1 MPNRRRGTGN
11 REPGAT
17 GDGPR
22 AGVLNGPL
30 HESDNVGSRL
40 PARGCP
46 LWLLYTRPMAQRA
59 TSTVDWERSRY
70 DGVRMS
76 EAEYLALPEEKPYL
90 EYVDGVVVQKAMG
103 DWDHGT
109 LAHELDFL
117 LGLYR
122 RLHGGHALVELRSL
136 QLPRRNYRLA
146 DVSYFAPGA
155 HTGNEALPTLAI
167 EIRSPDET
175 IASQRRK
182 CEGWIEA
189 GCREA
194 WLVEPR
200 SRTVEVF
207 GADGGR
213 RTLHRDETL
222 VSNGAPGLEVD
233 LAALFATLDR

>member
-1 MPNRRRGTGN
+1 MT
-11 REPGAT
+11 
-17 GDGPR
+17 
-22 AGVLNGPL
+22 
-30 HESDNVGSRL
+30 
-40 PARGCP
+40 
-46 LWLLYTRPMAQRA
+46 
-59 TSTVDWERSRY
+59 
-70 DGVRMS
+70 

-122 RLHGGHALVELRSL
+122 RLHGGHVLVELRSL

-146 DVSYFAPGA
+146 DVSYFAPDA
-155 HTGNEALPTLAI
+155 RTGNEALPTLAI
-167 EIRSPDET
+167 EVRSPDET
-175 IASQRRK
+175 VASQRRK
-182 CEGWIEA
+182 CESWIEA

-207 GADGGR
+207 GADSS
-213 RTLHRDETL
+213 RTVLHDTDTL
-222 VSNGAPGLEVD
+222 SDGVPGLEVD
-233 LAALFATLDR
+233 LAALFATLD

>member
-1 MPNRRRGTGN
+1 
-11 REPGAT
+11 
-17 GDGPR
+17 
-22 AGVLNGPL
+22 
-30 HESDNVGSRL
+30 
-40 PARGCP
+40 
-46 LWLLYTRPMAQRA
+46 MAQRA
-59 TSTVDWERSRY
+59 TSTLDWGRSRY

-90 EYVDGVVVQKAMG
+90 EYADGVVVQKPMP
-103 DWDHGT
+103 DWDHSQIST
-109 LAHELDFL
+109 RLVVL
-117 LGLYR
+117 LSR
-122 RLHGGHALVELRSL
+122 FADARGGWVNIELRSL
-136 QLPRRNYRLA
+136 QLPQRNYRLA

-167 EIRSPDET
+167 EVRSPDET
-175 IASQRRK
+175 VASQRRK
-182 CEGWIEA
+182 CESWIEA
-189 GCREA
+189 GCSEA